1 MLAVQIYRYRHVS
14 TPVQRQ
20 QTKWVVFG
28 IAFMVGGFVVGFMLI
43 SVLLP
48 RFFPV
53 SPLIYV
59 FGQML
64 LLLLWLLIPLSIGFA
79 ILHAHLWEIDRLA
92 SRTLVYGTLTV
103 TFGLIYAGLIIG
115 FQALLRGFISQTNAA

>member
-1 MLAVQIYRYRHVS
+1 M
-14 TPVQRQ
+14 
-20 QTKWVVFG
+20 
-28 IAFMVGGFVVGFMLI
+28 VGFMLI